1 VYSLRMNVRR
11 SEDTP
16 CVCSIMIILHAG
28 NREIW
33 LRFSKEA
40 LIFFFRGVK
49 NITEELTIC
58 FPIDTAESFPEIE
71 AAGW

>member
-1 VYSLRMNVRR
+1 MNVRR

-16 CVCSIMIILHAG
+16 CLCSIMIILRAG
-28 NREIW
+28 NRGIW

-49 NITEELTIC
+49 NVTEELTIS
-58 FPIDTAESFPEIE
+58 FPINNAESFPEIE
-71 AAGW
+71 VAGW